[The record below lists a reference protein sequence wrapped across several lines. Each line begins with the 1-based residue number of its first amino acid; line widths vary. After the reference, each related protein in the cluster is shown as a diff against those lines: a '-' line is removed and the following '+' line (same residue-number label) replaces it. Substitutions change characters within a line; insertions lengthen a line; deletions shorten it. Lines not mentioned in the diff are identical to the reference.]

1 MRNSLL
7 GKFILAFML
16 VALIT
21 AGMLAI
27 SIRLTSV
34 NRLSNLIVDQQRST
48 LQTDLIEFYATNGSW
63 NGVTAEWQQMRSRS
77 YPTQESPANNQRV
90 MIGPNPNFPPN
101 PNRRNS
107 FGLADA
113 QGIVLVSPDQRMP
126 VGSVVPAG
134 ILKTGAPLLV
144 NGQRVGTILD
154 ANAPPPFNPEE
165 NLFLQRTTDALLL
178 AMGGSLLVA
187 LIMAVILSRTLIHP
201 IRDLTLAAHNITEGH
216 LEQQVKVGGKDEI
229 GQLAIAFNNMS
240 EEVARVNQM
249 RRQMTADIAHD
260 LRTPLTVIAGY
271 VESMRDGVLQPTES
285 RLSLIYTEIERMQN
299 LVGDLRILTQADAG
313 ELPLHPQPIA
323 PRSLLER
330 AAAPFQQRAEKQ
342 GVRLTVDADE
352 HLPEICVDDARMMQV
367 FTNLVSNALRYTPSG
382 GEIHLAAQASNGHVE
397 LTVKDNGAGIPPE
410 DLPFIFDRFY
420 RVDKSRTEGD
430 ESGLG
435 LAIVKALV
443 EAQGGSVRADSQVN
457 QGTAVYIQLKPA

>member
-21 AGMLAI
+21 AGLLAI

-34 NRLSNLIVDQQRST
+34 NRLSTLIVDQQRST
-48 LQTDLIEFYATNGSW
+48 LEGVLLEYYAANGSW
-63 NGVTAEWQQMRSRS
+63 SGVNDQWQELRFRSF
-77 YPTQESPANNQRV
+77 PTPAAPPAADHHVNV
-90 MIGPNPNFPPN
+90 GPNFSTN

-113 QGIVLVSPDQRMP
+113 QGIVVVSPDPHMP
-126 VGSVVPAG
+126 VGSVVPADV
-134 ILKTGAPLLV
+134 LKTGAVLTV
-144 NGQRVGTILD
+144 NGKPVGTILD

-165 NLFLQRTTDALLL
+165 NLFLQRTTDALML

-187 LIMAVILSRTLIHP
+187 LIMAIILSRTLIHP
-201 IRDLTLAAHNITEGH
+201 IRDLTQAAHNITEGH
-216 LEQQVKVGGKDEI
+216 LEQQVKVGAKDEI

-271 VESMRDGVLQPTES
+271 VESMRDGVLLPTEE

-299 LVGDLRILTQADAG
+299 LVGDLKILTQADAG
-313 ELPLHPQPIA
+313 ELPLHSQPIA
-323 PRSLLER
+323 PRSILER

-342 GVRLTVDADE
+342 GVRLVVDADE

-367 FTNLVSNALRYTPSG
+367 FSNLVS
-382 GEIHLAAQASNGHVE
+382 
-397 LTVKDNGAGIPPE
+397 
-410 DLPFIFDRFY
+410 
-420 RVDKSRTEGD
+420 
-430 ESGLG
+430 
-435 LAIVKALV
+435 
-443 EAQGGSVRADSQVN
+443 
-457 QGTAVYIQLKPA
+457 

>member
-1 MRNSLL
+1 VRTSLL

-21 AGMLAI
+21 AGLLAI

-34 NRLSNLIVDQQRST
+34 NRLSNLVADQQRSS
-48 LQTDLIEFYATNGSW
+48 LQTALLDYYSANGSW
-63 NGVTAEWQQMRSRS
+63 NGVTDEWQQMRFRAFPIQANPSTGQRIMAVPNN
-77 YPTQESPANNQRV
+77 YPSDQ
-90 MIGPNPNFPPN
+90 
-101 PNRRNS
+101 NRRNS

-113 QGIVLVSPDQRMP
+113 QGMVVVSPDPRMP
-126 VGSVVPAG
+126 VGSMVPAG
-134 ILKTGAPLLV
+134 ILKTGAPLIV
-144 NGQRVGTILD
+144 NNQRVGTILD

-165 NLFLQRTTDALLL
+165 YLFLQRTTNALLL
-178 AMGGSLLVA
+178 AMGGALLVA
-187 LIMAVILSRTLIHP
+187 LIVAVILSRTLIHP
-201 IRDLTLAAHNITEGH
+201 LQALTQAAQNITEGQ

-229 GQLAIAFNNMS
+229 GQLATAFNRMS
-240 EEVARVNQM
+240 EEVARVNQL

-271 VESMRDGVLQPTES
+271 VEAMRDGVLQPTEE
-285 RLSLIYTEIERMQN
+285 RLSLIYTEIERLQN
-299 LVGDLRILTQADAG
+299 LVGDLKMLTQADAG

-323 PRSLLER
+323 PHSILER

-342 GVRLTVDADE
+342 GVHLLVEADD
-352 HLPEICVDDARMMQV
+352 HLPDICVDDARMMQV
-367 FTNLVSNALRYTPSG
+367 FGNLISNALRYTPVG
-382 GEIHLAAQASNGHVE
+382 GEIHLAAQAADGHVE
-397 LTVKDNGAGIPPE
+397 LTVQDNGAGIPGE

-420 RVDKSRTEGD
+420 RVDKSRSEGD

-443 EAQGGSVRADSQVN
+443 EAHGGSVRAESQLDK
-457 QGTAVYIQLKPA
+457 GTAVHILLKPA

>member
-1 MRNSLL
+1 MHTSLL

-21 AGMLAI
+21 AGLLAV

-48 LQTDLIEFYATNGSW
+48 LQTALIEYYAANGSW
-63 NGVTAEWQQMRSRS
+63 NGVNEEWQQIRFRSF
-77 YPTQESPANNQRV
+77 PTQAVPSPNQRI
-90 MIGPNPNFPPN
+90 MMMPDFPLN
-101 PNRRNS
+101 QNRRNS

-113 QGIVLVSPDQRMP
+113 QGTVIVSPDSHMP
-126 VGSVVPAG
+126 VGSIVPADV
-134 ILKTGAPLLV
+134 LKTGTSLTV
-144 NGQRVGTILD
+144 NGRQVGTILD

-165 NLFLQRTTDALLL
+165 NLFLQRTTDATLL
-178 AMGGSLLVA
+178 AMGGALMVA
-187 LIMAVILSRTLIHP
+187 LIMAIILSRTLIHP
-201 IRDLTLAAHNITEGH
+201 LRALTQAAQNITEGH
-216 LEQQVKVGGKDEI
+216 LEQQVKVGAKDEI
-229 GQLAIAFNNMS
+229 GQLATAFNRMS
-240 EEVARVNQM
+240 EEVARVNHL
-249 RRQMTADIAHD
+249 RRQMTTDIAHD

-271 VESMRDGVLQPTES
+271 VESMRDGVLQPTEE

-299 LVGDLRILTQADAG
+299 LVGDLKILTLADAG
-313 ELPLHPQPIA
+313 ELPLHPQPIS
-323 PRSLLER
+323 PHSILER

-342 GVRLTVDADE
+342 DVHLSVEADE

-367 FTNLVSNALRYTPSG
+367 FSNLISNALRYTPCG
-382 GEIHLAAQASNGHVE
+382 GEVHLAAQVSDGHIE
-397 LTVKDNGAGIPPE
+397 LTVRDNGAGIPKE

-420 RVDKSRTEGD
+420 RVDKSRSEGD

-443 EAQGGSVRADSQVN
+443 EANGGSVRAESQVDK
-457 QGTAVYIQLKPA
+457 GTAVFIRLKPA

>member
-21 AGMLAI
+21 AGLLAI

-34 NRLSNLIVDQQRST
+34 NRLSTLIVDQQRST
-48 LQTDLIEFYATNGSW
+48 LEGVLLEYYAANGSW
-63 NGVTAEWQQMRSRS
+63 SGVNDEWQQLRFRSF
-77 YPTQESPANNQRV
+77 PTPDAPSADHHV
-90 MIGPNPNFPPN
+90 IVGPNFSPN

-113 QGIVLVSPDQRMP
+113 QGIVVVSPDPHMP
-126 VGSVVPAG
+126 VGSIVPANV
-134 ILKTGAPLLV
+134 LKSGASLTV
-144 NGQRVGTILD
+144 NGQQVGTILD

-165 NLFLQRTTDALLL
+165 NLFLQRTTDALML

-187 LIMAVILSRTLIHP
+187 LIMAIILSRTLIHP
-201 IRDLTLAAHNITEGH
+201 IRDLTQAAHNITEGH
-216 LEQQVKVGGKDEI
+216 LEQQVKVGAKDEI
-229 GQLAIAFNNMS
+229 GQLAMAFNNMS

-271 VESMRDGVLQPTES
+271 VESMRDGVLLPTEE

-299 LVGDLRILTQADAG
+299 LVGDLKILTQADAG

-323 PRSLLER
+323 PRSILER

-342 GVRLTVDADE
+342 GVRLSVDADE

-367 FTNLVSNALRYTPSG
+367 FSNLVSNALRYTPSG
-382 GEIHLAAQASNGHVE
+382 GEVHLAAQASNGHVE
-397 LTVKDNGAGIPPE
+397 LTVKDNGAGIPQE

-443 EAQGGSVRADSQVN
+443 EAHGGKVRAELQVDK
-457 QGTAVYIQLKPA
+457 GTSICISLKPA